1 MMDIKSLLSERT
13 QFMKASDIRELL
25 KWVTEDVIS
34 LGGGMPD
41 PSTFPRELADIARD
55 VIITK
60 GSSAL
65 QYGKTEGVDDLKDEL
80 IRFMAKDGIKASREE
95 IIITTGSQEALDLI
109 GRITINAG
117 DAVITERPT
126 YLAALQAFKAYRPRI
141 IGVDMDS
148 DGMIMTK
155 LEDAIRK
162 SINDGNKIKFIY
174 VIPTCQNP
182 TGISMSIDRRKHL
195 MELASKYDLLIVEDN
210 PYSYFL
216 FDGIY
221 VPPLKSMDTENRVI
235 YMSTFSKIIAPG
247 IRVGWVV
254 GDKDLIRWIAMAKQ
268 AVDLHTSTLSQY
280 IALEAL
286 RRGIIER
293 NIPKIRE
300 AYKVKRDAMLD
311 ALAKYMPEQVTWTR
325 PIGGMFVWASAQ
337 GIRTEDMLPMAVS
350 KYKVAYVPGKSFYPD
365 EDVHTSMRL
374 NFTYPSVDMIYEG
387 IRRLSNAIK
396 EELSKNQ
403 H

>member
-1 MMDIKSLLSERT
+1 
-13 QFMKASDIRELL
+13 
-25 KWVTEDVIS
+25 
-34 LGGGMPD
+34 
-41 PSTFPRELADIARD
+41 
-55 VIITK
+55 
-60 GSSAL
+60 
-65 QYGKTEGVDDLKDEL
+65 
-80 IRFMAKDGIKASREE
+80 
-95 IIITTGSQEALDLI
+95 
-109 GRITINAG
+109 
-117 DAVITERPT
+117 
-126 YLAALQAFKAYRPRI
+126 
-141 IGVDMDS
+141 
-148 DGMIMTK
+148 MIMTK

-221 VPPLKSMDTENRVI
+221 VPPLKSMDTENRVV